1 MTLPRSKYTSPLF
14 ALLAVLLVFCIPLR
28 LHAQTP
34 DSSRQQIIENIE
46 IVGNSKTHPDVIL
59 RHMAIRKGDPVDIE
73 AIAISIQR
81 LLQTNFFKDVDF
93 YTKPGSERGRLI
105 VVIEIRER
113 KWPYFQFEGG
123 HSDLDGW
130 YFVPASLRFDN
141 LLGHGN
147 YFGAR
152 WLLGHRTTQT
162 AITFRTPNLFSNRAF
177 LDIELH
183 GGDQR
188 FIHYLGNRKAD
199 QKVDFGGLQFRMGGT
214 QGVWRFVNLTYR
226 GVTYRPDP
234 FAEISD
240 TDERL
245 DADDL
250 PADIADDL
258 AETQIRMAGIGLFV
272 DTRDNPLF
280 PRKGVW
286 GALTAETSE
295 LAFNSDL
302 DFSKV
307 TLDTRFYQTFPGKQV
322 LAAHVKLGYS
332 TAAAPFY
339 ERFFLGGANSLR
351 GYGDARLTPEG
362 WGTKLFLSSLEYRIP
377 ISQKNYPYH
386 KSSLVLFF
394 DAGGVWQTGES
405 PKPGDV
411 FTALGFGFRVQLPV
425 VGTTRFDFSFPLR
438 NVDNNDFQF
447 HISLGHTF

>member
-1 MTLPRSKYTSPLF
+1 MPPKLKPYNLILSSLTA
-14 ALLAVLLVFCIPLR
+14 ALLFFIFTGTLQ
-28 LHAQTP
+28 AQSP
-34 DSSRQQIIENIE
+34 DSTRQQIIENIE
-46 IVGNSKTHPDVIL
+46 IVGNSKTHPNVIL
-59 RHMAIRKGDPVDIE
+59 RHMTIRKGDPVDVD
-73 AIAISIQR
+73 AITASIQR
-81 LLQTNFFKDVDF
+81 LSQTNFFKEVDF
-93 YTKPGSERGRLI
+93 YTKPGSEKGKLI

-141 LLGHGN
+141 LFGQGN

-152 WLLGHRTTQT
+152 YLLGHRTNQT
-162 AITFRTPNLFSNRAF
+162 AIGFRTPNLFSNRAF

-188 FIHYLGNRKAD
+188 FIHYLDNRKAD
-199 QKVDFGGLQFRMGGT
+199 QKVNFGGLRFRMGGNH
-214 QGVWRFVNLTYR
+214 GLWRFVHLTYR

-245 DADDL
+245 EAEDL
-250 PADIADDL
+250 PDDIADDL

-272 DTRDNPLF
+272 DTRDNPVY

-286 GALTAETSE
+286 GALTAETSG
-295 LAFNSDL
+295 FNSDI
-302 DFSKV
+302 DFSRV
-307 TLDTRFYQTFPGKQV
+307 TLDSRFYRNFPGKQV

-332 TAAAPFY
+332 SADAPFY

-362 WGTKLFLSSLEYRIP
+362 WGTKLFLSNIEFRIP
-377 ISQKNYPYH
+377 ISKRNYPFH

-394 DAGGVWQTGES
+394 DAGGIWQADES
-405 PKPGDV
+405 PKAEDI